1 MGCPHPAERRRMARG
16 HGPPQ
21 ISPLN
26 FRYLKW
32 GYCGDQFVST
42 PDITAVAWQLNDLK
56 VLLIVNQ
63 DEKEHSFRLDWKPDA
78 QWAFMSVASEAQCK
92 FENGRFSIKIP
103 AGDIA
108 LILTGGSK
116 GFAPERKRL
125 ENLFQKIR
133 KFKAM

>member
-1 MGCPHPAERRRMARG
+1 MR
-16 HGPPQ
+16 PPS

-26 FRYLKW
+26 WRYLQW
-32 GYCGDQFVST
+32 GSCADKFVST
-42 PDITAVAWQLNDLK
+42 PDIAAVAWQLKDLK

-63 DEKEHSFRLDWKPDA
+63 DEKEHSFNLDWKPDA
-78 QWAFMSVASEAQCK
+78 QWAFMSVAAESQCK
-92 FENGRFSIKIP
+92 LEKGRFSMKMP

-108 LILTGGSK
+108 LILTGGSE

-133 KFKAM
+133 KFKEM

>member
-1 MGCPHPAERRRMARG
+1 MSIYDFVVKDNKDKDVSMADYKG
-16 HGPPQ
+16 
-21 ISPLN
+21 
-26 FRYLKW
+26 
-32 GYCGDQFVST
+32 
-42 PDITAVAWQLNDLK
+42 K

-63 DEKEHSFRLDWKPDA
+63 DEKEHSFNLDWKPDA
-78 QWAFMSVASEAQCK
+78 QWAFMSVAAEAQCK
-92 FENGRFSIKIP
+92 FEDGRFSMKMP

-133 KFKAM
+133 KFKEM